1 MLLRG
6 LVRWF
11 CPWFC
16 VGPPWGGSPLYFGR
30 VILSSSNFHQ
40 PFEKEVPFSL
50 GAELFLCSK
59 SSMVQRYIYLSS
71 WLGVL
76 WSDILFNHAF
86 RIVVFVL
93 SSGRGTS
100 AFCLGRL
107 RHSAH
112 DWLACPTT
120 LTTPNPK
127 LDTSSIFFLGLCL
140 RMHGRLPVWSVFAL
154 NVAFWFDL

>member
-50 GAELFLCSK
+50 GAA
-59 SSMVQRYIYLSS
+59 R
-71 WLGVL
+71 
-76 WSDILFNHAF
+76 AP
-86 RIVVFVL
+86 FVL
-93 SSGRGTS
+93 KEFNGSKIYI
-100 AFCLGRL
+100 C
-107 RHSAH
+107 
-112 DWLACPTT
+112 
-120 LTTPNPK
+120 
-127 LDTSSIFFLGLCL
+127 FLGLVCCGLTFCSITPSELLCL
-140 RMHGRLPVWSVFAL
+140 YFPADVAPVLFAL
-154 NVAFWFDL
+154 VAFDIQHMIG

>member
-40 PFEKEVPFSL
+40 PFEKDVPFSL
-50 GAELFLCSK
+50 GAARAPFVLKEFNGSK
-59 SSMVQRYIYLSS
+59 ISS

-76 WSDILFNHAF
+76 WSEILFNHAF

-100 AFCLGRL
+100 AVCLGRL

-120 LTTPNPK
+120 LTTRNPK

-140 RMHGRLPVWSVFAL
+140 RMHWRLPVWSVLAL
-154 NVAFWFDL
+154 NLAFWFDL